1 MPPWWRQPWQSILEI
16 EERELYFYRLNDA
29 VCTSTTWYETGSGW
43 TTCQTWLSCFCFWQF
58 TSLTGEAGT
67 NTKRKYYCVLY
78 RITGGEDESD
88 PLGDEIRSILDGH
101 IYLSRKLAGQGH
113 YPAIDVLK
121 SVSRVF
127 GQVTD
132 EKHRDNAA
140 RVRKILTTLE
150 DLQVFIDLGNIALG
164 KMLKMILLWMHGLNS
179 QIGWNSQLM
188 KNANEWNAKR
198 AWTNC

>member
-1 MPPWWRQPWQSILEI
+1 NTDDLFVGKTLLHGDVLMWLMKTLLTSG
-16 EERELYFYRLNDA
+16 
-29 VCTSTTWYETGSGW
+29 CTNQRG
-43 TTCQTWLSCFCFWQF
+43 
-58 TSLTGEAGT
+58 AGQ
-67 NTKRKYYCVLY
+67 
-78 RITGGEDESD
+78 
-88 PLGDEIRSILDGH
+88 GDEIRSILDGH

-150 DLQVFIDLGNIALG
+150 DLQVFIDLGEYRAGQNAENDFAMNARPKLTNWLKQSVNE
-164 KMLKMILLWMHGLNS
+164 KMPMSETLKELERIV
-179 QIGWNSQLM
+179 
-188 KNANEWNAKR
+188 K
-198 AWTNC
+198 